1 MPLRPGVRTWR
12 RFGPPERHRIEAE
25 VAARGT
31 AHCPRC
37 GNPLVARARSR
48 LGMRL
53 PTGAR
58 GQDLDCRGCRR
69 FHARVLHT
77 PGSLYLLRLRRLAAA
92 VLRA

>member
-1 MPLRPGVRTWR
+1 MPLHPGVRTWR
-12 RFGPPERHRIEAE
+12 RYVRPERQRIEAE
-25 VAARGT
+25 LVARAM

-37 GNPLVARARSR
+37 GQTLVARSPTR
-48 LGMRL
+48 LGALL
-53 PTGAR
+53 PTGAQ

>member
-12 RFGPPERHRIEAE
+12 RFGRPECHGIEAE
-25 VAARGT
+25 LAVHGT

-37 GNPLVARARSR
+37 GNPLAARSQTR
-48 LGMRL
+48 LRAQL
-53 PTGAR
+53 PTGAQ

-77 PGSLYLLRLRRLAAA
+77 AGSRYLLRLRRLAAA